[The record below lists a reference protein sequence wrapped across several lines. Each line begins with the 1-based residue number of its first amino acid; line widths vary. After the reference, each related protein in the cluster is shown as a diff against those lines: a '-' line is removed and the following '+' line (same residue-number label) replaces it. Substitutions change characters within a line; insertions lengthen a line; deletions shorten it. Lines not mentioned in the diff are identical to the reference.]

1 MPVEVGCRCW
11 QFRAAVCTGGV
22 TDRAEQGQPE
32 LLGVVLVALHL
43 HEGEPARL
51 ARPAGPG
58 AQQRRLPAAGRG
70 RDDRHLARRRAIQ
83 GSEKITPVDQPGSCW
98 SHRHRPALIS
108 TPDTPGAGH
117 AVLAPSVSV
126 SGQRTYCQRRA
137 KPRFCRTLKH
147 APPPRS
153 ADAACGESPGSG
165 DGLSP
170 GWRRA
175 WARRESS
182 HGRQGRAPRSQGD
195 TVTSPA
201 SGAGSA
207 PDLPDY
213 APATGSAPS
222 GTGRAASPAAT
233 AGGSNRR
240 LGLALLVIATA
251 QLMVVLDATIVNVAL
266 PHIQQALG
274 FSGSGLEWVVNAYA
288 VTFGGLLLLGG
299 RAGDILGR
307 RRVFVFGLLLFSGA
321 SLLGG
326 FATSEWWLL
335 TARAVQGVG
344 GAVIAPTA
352 LALITTNFP
361 EGGERN
367 RAFGVYAA
375 MAGAGSAVGLLLGGI
390 LTTYA
395 SWRWVLFVNVPIGI
409 LVAAAAPRVLA
420 ESPRRPG
427 RIDVAGAVTGTGGIA
442 LLVYGLSKAAAGP
455 DGVSHWG
462 DAQVLASLAASVVL
476 LVSFVLIE
484 MRSSRPL
491 LPMRVL
497 ADRNRSGAYLIML
510 CVATGL
516 FGLFFFLTLFI
527 QNVLGYSAI
536 RSGIAY
542 LPFAVGVVIASGLAS
557 QLVPRIGPRP
567 LIVAGAAMVA
577 GGMFWF
583 SRLTEHAGY
592 AGHLLGPQL
601 VSSFGLGLVFVPLAL
616 VALHN
621 VAEQDSGVAS
631 SLLNTAQQVGGAIG
645 LALLGTVAWTT
656 VADSVRTQV
665 AHAARPPRRRA
676 SHCRSR
682 APPRRRPSTITP

>member
-1 MPVEVGCRCW
+1 MASP
-11 QFRAAVCTGGV
+11 
-22 TDRAEQGQPE
+22 
-32 LLGVVLVALHL
+32 
-43 HEGEPARL
+43 
-51 ARPAGPG
+51 
-58 AQQRRLPAAGRG
+58 
-70 RDDRHLARRRAIQ
+70 
-83 GSEKITPVDQPGSCW
+83 
-98 SHRHRPALIS
+98 
-108 TPDTPGAGH
+108 
-117 AVLAPSVSV
+117 V
-126 SGQRTYCQRRA
+126 SGA
-137 KPRFCRTLKH
+137 DG
-147 APPPRS
+147 AP
-153 ADAACGESPGSG
+153 
-165 DGLSP
+165 
-170 GWRRA
+170 
-175 WARRESS
+175 
-182 HGRQGRAPRSQGD
+182 
-195 TVTSPA
+195 
-201 SGAGSA
+201 
-207 PDLPDY
+207 
-213 APATGSAPS
+213 
-222 GTGRAASPAAT
+222 T
-233 AGGSNRR
+233 AGGGNRR

-266 PHIQQALG
+266 PHVQRALG
-274 FSGSGLEWVVNAYA
+274 FSGTGLEWVVNAYA

-361 EGGERN
+361 EGEERN

-375 MAGAGSAVGLLLGGI
+375 MAGAGSAVGLLLGGV

-409 LVAAAAPRVLA
+409 VVAAAAPRVLA

-427 RIDVAGAVTGTGGIA
+427 RIDAAGAVTGTGGVA
-442 LLVYGLSKAAAGP
+442 LLVYGLSKAATGS

-462 DAQVLASLAASVVL
+462 DAQVLASLAVSVVL

-484 MRSSRPL
+484 RRASRPL

-510 CVATGL
+510 CVSTGL

-527 QNVLGYSAI
+527 QTVLGYSAI

-542 LPFAVGVVIASGLAS
+542 LPFALGVVTASALAS

-567 LIVAGAAMVA
+567 LIVVGTAAVA

-592 AGHLLGPQL
+592 ASQLLGPQL
-601 VSSFGLGLVFVPLAL
+601 ISSFGLGLVFVPLAL

-656 VADSVRTQV
+656 VANSVRTQLADAAKAGRPLPKPGAPPPASIYDHALTVGFSRGFAV
-665 AHAARPPRRRA
+665 AAGIGLLALLIAIATIRVRRQELSGAAPEPQQPAPQQPAPQPAAPQPATPQLGTVQVHEARVALAAAARP
-676 SHCRSR
+676 CRLC
-682 APPRRRPSTITP
+682 

>member
-1 MPVEVGCRCW
+1 
-11 QFRAAVCTGGV
+11 
-22 TDRAEQGQPE
+22 
-32 LLGVVLVALHL
+32 
-43 HEGEPARL
+43 
-51 ARPAGPG
+51 
-58 AQQRRLPAAGRG
+58 
-70 RDDRHLARRRAIQ
+70 
-83 GSEKITPVDQPGSCW
+83 
-98 SHRHRPALIS
+98 
-108 TPDTPGAGH
+108 
-117 AVLAPSVSV
+117 
-126 SGQRTYCQRRA
+126 
-137 KPRFCRTLKH
+137 
-147 APPPRS
+147 
-153 ADAACGESPGSG
+153 
-165 DGLSP
+165 
-170 GWRRA
+170 
-175 WARRESS
+175 
-182 HGRQGRAPRSQGD
+182 
-195 TVTSPA
+195 VTSPA
-201 SGAGSA
+201 TGAGSSA
-207 PDLPDY
+207 PDPPGY
-213 APATGSAPS
+213 APIPQPAPGSQS
-222 GTGRAASPAAT
+222 VTGRMASPGGT
-233 AGGSNRR
+233 AGGGNRR

-266 PHIQQALG
+266 PHVQRALG
-274 FSGSGLEWVVNAYA
+274 FSGTGLEWVVNAYA
-288 VTFGGLLLLGG
+288 ITFGGLLLLGG

-307 RRVFVFGLLLFSGA
+307 RRVFVFGLLLFSAA

-326 FATSEWWLL
+326 FATREWWLL

-395 SWRWVLFVNVPIGI
+395 SWRWCFFVNVPIGL

-427 RIDVAGAVTGTGGIA
+427 RIDWAGAITGCGGVA
-442 LLVYGLSKAAAGP
+442 LLVYGLSKAATGA

-462 DAQVLASLAASVVL
+462 DAQVVVSLAASVVL

-497 ADRNRSGAYLIML
+497 ADRNRAGAYLIML

-542 LPFAVGVVIASGLAS
+542 LPFAVGVVVASGLAS
-557 QLVPRIGPRP
+557 QLVPRFGPRP

-601 VSSFGLGLVFVPLAL
+601 VSSFGLGLVFVPLSL

-631 SLLNTAQQVGGAIG
+631 SLLNAAQQVGGAVG
-645 LALLGTVAWTT
+645 LALLGTVAWTA
-656 VADSVRTQV
+656 VANSVRTQV
-665 AHAARPPRRRA
+665 AQAAAAGRPLPKPGAPPPASIYDHALTVGFSRAFLVAAGIGLLALLIAIATIRVSRQELAGAGPEPQEPAAQPAAAQPAAAQPAAAQPAAAQPGTVQPEDRAALAAAARP
-676 SHCRSR
+676 CRFC
-682 APPRRRPSTITP
+682 

>member
-1 MPVEVGCRCW
+1 M
-11 QFRAAVCTGGV
+11 
-22 TDRAEQGQPE
+22 
-32 LLGVVLVALHL
+32 
-43 HEGEPARL
+43 
-51 ARPAGPG
+51 
-58 AQQRRLPAAGRG
+58 
-70 RDDRHLARRRAIQ
+70 
-83 GSEKITPVDQPGSCW
+83 
-98 SHRHRPALIS
+98 
-108 TPDTPGAGH
+108 
-117 AVLAPSVSV
+117 
-126 SGQRTYCQRRA
+126 
-137 KPRFCRTLKH
+137 
-147 APPPRS
+147 
-153 ADAACGESPGSG
+153 
-165 DGLSP
+165 
-170 GWRRA
+170 
-175 WARRESS
+175 
-182 HGRQGRAPRSQGD
+182 
-195 TVTSPA
+195 TSPA

-207 PDLPDY
+207 SDPP
-213 APATGSAPS
+213 TTRSARPQIR
-222 GTGRAASPAAT
+222 RAASPSALPG
-233 AGGSNRR
+233 AGGHR

-266 PHIQQALG
+266 PHIQHALG
-274 FSGSGLEWVVNAYA
+274 FSGSSLEWVVNAYA

-307 RRVFVFGLLLFSGA
+307 RRVFVFGLLLFSAA
-321 SLLGG
+321 SLFGG
-326 FATSEWWLL
+326 FATSQPWLL

-409 LVAAAAPRVLA
+409 LVAALAPRVLS

-427 RIDVAGAVTGTGGIA
+427 RIDVAGAITGTGGIA
-442 LLVYGLSKAAAGP
+442 LLVYGLSKAATGP

-462 DAQVLASLAASVVL
+462 DAQVLASLVASVLL
-476 LVSFVLIE
+476 LVSFVLVE
-484 MRSSRPL
+484 RRSSHPL

-536 RSGIAY
+536 RTGIAY
-542 LPFAVGVVIASGLAS
+542 LAFAIGVVVASALAS
-557 QLVPRIGPRP
+557 QLVPRFGSRP
-567 LIVAGAAMVA
+567 LIVAGTAAVA

-583 SRLTEHAGY
+583 SLLTEHAGY
-592 AGHLLGPQL
+592 TGQLLGPML
-601 VSSFGLGLVFVPLAL
+601 VSSLGLGLVFVPLAL
-616 VALHN
+616 VALHD

-631 SLLNTAQQVGGAIG
+631 SLLNAAQQVGGAIG

-656 VADSVRTQV
+656 VANSVRTQV
-665 AHAARPPRRRA
+665 AHAATAAAQAGRPLPKPGTPPPA
-676 SHCRSR
+676 SIYDHALTVGFSR
-682 APPRRRPSTITP
+682 AFAVAAGIGLIGLLIAIATIRVPRQELSGAVPAPPETAPQPAVSQPVAQPPVTVQQQEDLAALAAAVRPCRLC

>member
-1 MPVEVGCRCW
+1 
-11 QFRAAVCTGGV
+11 
-22 TDRAEQGQPE
+22 
-32 LLGVVLVALHL
+32 
-43 HEGEPARL
+43 
-51 ARPAGPG
+51 
-58 AQQRRLPAAGRG
+58 
-70 RDDRHLARRRAIQ
+70 
-83 GSEKITPVDQPGSCW
+83 
-98 SHRHRPALIS
+98 
-108 TPDTPGAGH
+108 
-117 AVLAPSVSV
+117 
-126 SGQRTYCQRRA
+126 
-137 KPRFCRTLKH
+137 
-147 APPPRS
+147 
-153 ADAACGESPGSG
+153 
-165 DGLSP
+165 
-170 GWRRA
+170 
-175 WARRESS
+175 
-182 HGRQGRAPRSQGD
+182 
-195 TVTSPA
+195 VTSPA
-201 SGAGSA
+201 SGR
-207 PDLPDY
+207 
-213 APATGSAPS
+213 T
-222 GTGRAASPAAT
+222 ASPGTTTT
-233 AGGSNRR
+233 AGGGGGGSRR
-240 LGLALLVIATA
+240 LGVALLVIATA

-266 PHIQQALG
+266 PHVQRALG

-307 RRVFVFGLLLFSGA
+307 RRVFVFGLLLFSAA

-326 FATSEWWLL
+326 FATSQWWLL
-335 TARAVQGVG
+335 TARAVQGAG

-375 MAGAGSAVGLLLGGI
+375 MAGAGSAVGLLLGGV

-395 SWRWVLFVNVPIGI
+395 SWRWVFFVNVPIGI
-409 LVAAAAPRVLA
+409 VVAAAAPRVLA

-442 LLVYGLSKAAAGP
+442 LLVYGLSKAATGA

-462 DAQVLASLAASVVL
+462 DAQVLASLAMSVVL

-484 MRSSRPL
+484 RRSSRPL

-510 CVATGL
+510 CVSTGL

-527 QNVLGYSAI
+527 QTVLGYSAI

-542 LPFAVGVVIASGLAS
+542 LPFAVGVVVASALAS

-567 LIVAGAAMVA
+567 LILAGTAMVA

-592 AGHLLGPQL
+592 AGQLLGPQL

-621 VAEQDSGVAS
+621 VAERDSGVAS

-656 VADSVRTQV
+656 VANSVSTQV
-665 AHAARPPRRRA
+665 AQDAQAGRPVPKPGTPPPASIYYHALTVGFSRAFLVAAGIGLLALLIAIATIRVRRQDLSGAEPAPPAAEPQSEAAPRSEAATPQPVTVQQREELAARAAAARP
-676 SHCRSR
+676 CRFC
-682 APPRRRPSTITP
+682 

>member
-1 MPVEVGCRCW
+1 
-11 QFRAAVCTGGV
+11 
-22 TDRAEQGQPE
+22 
-32 LLGVVLVALHL
+32 
-43 HEGEPARL
+43 
-51 ARPAGPG
+51 
-58 AQQRRLPAAGRG
+58 
-70 RDDRHLARRRAIQ
+70 
-83 GSEKITPVDQPGSCW
+83 
-98 SHRHRPALIS
+98 
-108 TPDTPGAGH
+108 
-117 AVLAPSVSV
+117 
-126 SGQRTYCQRRA
+126 
-137 KPRFCRTLKH
+137 
-147 APPPRS
+147 
-153 ADAACGESPGSG
+153 
-165 DGLSP
+165 
-170 GWRRA
+170 
-175 WARRESS
+175 
-182 HGRQGRAPRSQGD
+182 
-195 TVTSPA
+195 VTSPA

-207 PDLPDY
+207 SDLPDH
-213 APATGSAPS
+213 APTTRPAQS

-233 AGGSNRR
+233 AGGNRR

-266 PHIQQALG
+266 PHIQRALG

-307 RRVFVFGLLLFSGA
+307 RRVFVFGLLLFSAA

-361 EGGERN
+361 EGEPRN

-375 MAGAGSAVGLLLGGI
+375 MAGAGSAAGLLLGGI
-390 LTTYA
+390 LTTYL

-427 RIDVAGAVTGTGGIA
+427 RIDVAGAVTGTGGVA
-442 LLVYGLSKAAAGP
+442 LLVYGLSKAATGP

-462 DAQVLASLAASVVL
+462 DAQVLVSLAASVVL

-484 MRSSRPL
+484 RRSSRPL
-491 LPMRVL
+491 LPMRLL

-510 CVATGL
+510 CISTGL

-542 LPFAVGVVIASGLAS
+542 LPFAIGVVIASGLAS
-557 QLVPRIGPRP
+557 RLVPRIGPRP
-567 LIVAGAAMVA
+567 LIVAGAAAVA
-577 GGMFWF
+577 GGMFWY

-592 AGHLLGPQL
+592 AGQLLGPTL
-601 VSSFGLGLVFVPLAL
+601 VSSCGLGLVFVPLAL

-621 VAEQDSGVAS
+621 VADQDSGVAS

-656 VADSVRTQV
+656 VAGSIRTQV
-665 AHAARPPRRRA
+665 AHVTAAAAKAGRPLPKPGTPPPASIYDHALTVGFSRAFLVAAVIALLALLIAVATIRVRRQDLSGAVPAPQPATAQQPAAPQPATVQPAIVQKHEDRTALAAAARP
-676 SHCRSR
+676 CRMC
-682 APPRRRPSTITP
+682 